1 MEDEALRQVV
11 LAAEEHPANAG
22 VHKAIPA
29 QKAFTILYH
38 EDHHYLHRLP
48 GSRSVHA
55 ALAESK
61 QHRT

>member
-48 GSRSVHA
+48 RQPLCACGIGRI
-55 ALAESK
+55 
-61 QHRT
+61 